1 MNLKV
6 ANDNGNSEQDMVIN
20 GNLIRQPNV
29 FAKVASLPN
38 MDDVKEEF
46 VLKNIHSNLIV
57 AVEGGL
63 YYIGDYA
70 LKSGKRCRNI
80 EVGVDNNKVDSS
92 IVYINTLAHIAAEAV
107 NHAATDGTLSDQ
119 ILSVHV
125 DMATALPVSYY
136 SKKNANIFSEK
147 FTGKKHFITVY
158 IGNKEIQVE
167 LIFDFIKVIPEGVTA
182 AFAFKKDNAFFD
194 DYNKNHEK
202 KLDCSYFENA
212 RVLHVAIGEGTTEFP
227 VTKDVVFNPNFI
239 TGTNNGN
246 GHAIDSVIESF

>member
-46 VLKNIHSNLIV
+46 VLKNIHNNLIV

-80 EVGVDNNKVDSS
+80 EVGVDNNKVDK
-92 IVYINTLAHIAAEAV
+92 YI
-107 NHAATDGTLSDQ
+107 
-119 ILSVHV
+119 
-125 DMATALPVSYY
+125 
-136 SKKNANIFSEK
+136 F
-147 FTGKKHFITVY
+147 FIW
-158 IGNKEIQVE
+158 I
-167 LIFDFIKVIPEGVTA
+167 
-182 AFAFKKDNAFFD
+182 
-194 DYNKNHEK
+194 
-202 KLDCSYFENA
+202 S
-212 RVLHVAIGEGTTEFP
+212 
-227 VTKDVVFNPNFI
+227 
-239 TGTNNGN
+239 
-246 GHAIDSVIESF
+246 